1 MLDRKGSGVFRLSY
15 AYWSYLDA
23 VNHQR
28 GAYSRD
34 WIDEVQALD
43 RMIDQ
48 LTDDVWP
55 GPGPVWL
62 WITSDHGHQKIEE
75 LLPYRVLRQQ
85 MPDLLPVPWGTDRML
100 GLSLTDEEAQ
110 QVREVSGRLFGDRV
124 KMIKTAELWETGWLG
139 PGARP
144 WYQSRLGNWILEPQ
158 GGAFW
163 DTEELG
169 TVSTRISSHGGRTPE
184 ELTIPWLEIRLD

>member
-48 LTDDVWP
+48 LTNDVWP

-75 LLPYRVLRQQ
+75 LLPYRALRQQ

-124 KMIKTAELWETGWLG
+124 KMIRQQNFGKRGGWVLAPD
-139 PGARP
+139 PGISRVWAIGFWNLKGGLFGIPRNWAR
-144 WYQSRLGNWILEPQ
+144 YQPGFPAME
-158 GGAFW
+158 
-163 DTEELG
+163 D
-169 TVSTRISSHGGRTPE
+169 GR
-184 ELTIPWLEIRLD
+184 RKS